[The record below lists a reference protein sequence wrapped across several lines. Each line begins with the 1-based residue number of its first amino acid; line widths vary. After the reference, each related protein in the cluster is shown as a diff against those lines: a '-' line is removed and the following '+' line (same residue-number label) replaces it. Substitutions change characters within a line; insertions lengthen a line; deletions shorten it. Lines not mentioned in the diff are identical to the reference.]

1 MTVSSVESIHTQ
13 EISLVVGIG
22 IPGLIVRIPLTT
34 MTKEE
39 FENFLEQ
46 KARTEKAKPI
56 DWESQKGEW
65 LQNLR
70 SFYSTIGG
78 YLAPYR
84 ESGKLKVESSSV
96 RLTEEHIGTYE
107 AECRT
112 VLVGSDK
119 VTLVPVGTFL
129 IGARGR
135 VDMNGPLG
143 TVKFILTG
151 KHSSGIS
158 ISWKI
163 RGEEKQPPR
172 KEPVKKEAVP
182 EEFVWKIATPP
193 PKVRFIELTPE
204 TFFSA
209 LTDVVNG

>member
-1 MTVSSVESIHTQ
+1 
-13 EISLVVGIG
+13 
-22 IPGLIVRIPLTT
+22 

-46 KARTEKAKPI
+46 KARPEKAKPI

-70 SFYSTIGG
+70 SFYSTIDG

-119 VTLVPVGTFL
+119 VTLVPVGTLL

-143 TVKFILTG
+143 TVKFIFTG
-151 KHSSGIS
+151 KNSNGIS

-163 RGEEKQPPR
+163 QGEEKQPAR
-172 KEPVKKEAVP
+172 KEPVTKEAVP